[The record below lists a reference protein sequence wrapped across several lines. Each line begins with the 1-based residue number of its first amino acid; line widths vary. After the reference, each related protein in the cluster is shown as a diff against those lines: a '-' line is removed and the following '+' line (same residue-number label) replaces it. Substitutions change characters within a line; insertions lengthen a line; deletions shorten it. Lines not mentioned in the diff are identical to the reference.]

1 MYEIGDSVML
11 KGFEKQIV
19 GKIVSYHYDE
29 GNVWVV
35 RTEGGNLWDCADHEL
50 SPAVDAYGHP
60 WSSQE
65 KEWNKTED
73 ILQDRYPLQGG

>member
-1 MYEIGDSVML
+1 LTASKKFGRIAIQERENRMYEVGDNVLL

-35 RTEGGNLWDCADHEL
+35 RTEGGNLWDCGDHEI
-50 SPAVDAYGHP
+50 SPV
-60 WSSQE
+60 
-65 KEWNKTED
+65 
-73 ILQDRYPLQGG
+73 

>member
-19 GKIVSYHYDE
+19 GKIVSYYYDE

-35 RTEGGNLWDCADHEL
+35 RTEGGNLHDCADHEL

-60 WSSQE
+60 WTYRPAIVGVDRE
-65 KEWNKTED
+65 KNC
-73 ILQDRYPLQGG
+73 

>member
-1 MYEIGDSVML
+1 LTTSKKFGIIHTQEREKRMYEIGDSVML

-35 RTEGGNLWDCADHEL
+35 RTDGGNLWDCSDHEI
-50 SPAVDAYGHP
+50 SP
-60 WSSQE
+60 
-65 KEWNKTED
+65 T
-73 ILQDRYPLQGG
+73 